1 MLFGWREED
10 SVKKHVGGVIVDFS
24 TFVLAFFFLL
34 ILSPLLLINSFI

>member
-24 TFVLAFFFLL
+24 TFVLAFFFC
-34 ILSPLLLINSFI
+34 